1 MFPVWTWIVGFWL
14 GAAIGSFLNVV
25 IYRMPRGLSLSEPK
39 NSFCPK
45 CKKQLTPIELIPL
58 LSWVFQGGKCKGC
71 QSPIPFRYP
80 LVELITGTLW
90 AVIWYQHLIVST
102 NDLVAIQGAD
112 PIKAVGYMLFAAALV
127 AAIFTDL
134 ALFVIP
140 DQINAF
146 MFLVGVGMNV
156 AYIVN
161 GNESAAWLWGI
172 PSSLAGALVGIA
184 VLWGIAFFGR
194 LAFGKDAMGHGDI
207 KMARGIG
214 AVLLPMGAGISF
226 GLAVI
231 LGALGGG
238 VFYFYAKGREQKIE
252 AAKAAGGKCEPGSA
266 EAKSQEVED
275 EEPYE
280 PESLGSLLKCL
291 VGYVLLFDIIGLFFP
306 KFYENYFGENPF
318 DFEGIGDDEWE
329 PGITTIPFGPS
340 LAAGALATMI
350 FWAPLSGM
358 VNQYFDALKSP

>member
-1 MFPVWTWIVGFWL
+1 M
-14 GAAIGSFLNVV
+14 
-25 IYRMPRGLSLSEPK
+25 
-39 NSFCPK
+39 
-45 CKKQLTPIELIPL
+45 
-58 LSWVFQGGKCKGC
+58 
-71 QSPIPFRYP
+71 
-80 LVELITGTLW
+80 
-90 AVIWYQHLIVST
+90 
-102 NDLVAIQGAD
+102 QGAD

-156 AYIVN
+156 AYFMN
-161 GNESAAWLWGI
+161 GNESAAWLWGM
-172 PSSLAGALVGIA
+172 PSSIAGALVGIA

-231 LGALGGG
+231 LGAVGGG
-238 VFYFYAKGREQKIE
+238 IFYFYAKGREQGIE
-252 AAKAAGGKCEPGSA
+252 AAQLAGGNGGSSA
-266 EAKSQEVED
+266 SDPQVEQD
-275 EEPYE
+275 EPYE

-291 VGYVLLFDIIGLFFP
+291 VGYVLLLDIFGLFFP
-306 KFYENYFGENPF
+306 KFYEKFFGENPF

-329 PGITTIPFGPS
+329 PGISTIPFGPS

-350 FWAPLSGM
+350 FWVPLSGM
-358 VNQYFDALKSP
+358 VNQYFDAMKPP